1 LNWQWRPEE
10 FLEENTP
17 LVFPAALPYNQPML
31 NADRLNEIHRLYHG
45 EHWSMRK
52 IARHLHLARKTLRKY
67 LHSPVQ
73 ASARRPRTRKI
84 DPFKSTVAGLLEQDP
99 SASAVVILQRLRPL
113 GYEGGITL
121 LRAYV
126 SQLRSPRHPPRA
138 FVRMEPSP
146 GERCEID
153 WGHFG
158 TLDYA
163 GDKRKLY
170 AFCLVE
176 GHSRMLYVEF
186 THSQSFETFVRC
198 HLHAFQALGG
208 VARECWYDNLLTV
221 VAEHVGTLVRFNPRF
236 LAFARECDF
245 YPRACNPAAGWEKGK
260 VERGGVGYVRQNF
273 WPLRQF
279 TDLADVNRQAREWL
293 QEVANQRL
301 HRETRQRPGDRFR
314 PDCLR
319 PLPAL
324 TPDYRDTTEAL
335 VQKDLRLQFDGNRY
349 CAPPHLVG
357 QRLIVKAD
365 ASSVAL
371 YHRHQE
377 IVRYPRCWRRGQT
390 LGAER
395 FEKELL
401 AHRAAA
407 QRSEAQRRLIALL
420 VGDCTQE
427 TVEAYLRGLADSNRA
442 LSRQIT
448 ELLHLIRQYGPEAV
462 AGALQKALTA
472 GAFGADDVANLL
484 RQQLAPRNPQPPLQL
499 RDPELNRLVTDPLS
513 LLDYDAFI
521 LDARKEP
528 YDATRTEARTTEA
541 LDHEPEPRTDAEG
554 GGDEEP

>member
-1 LNWQWRPEE
+1 
-10 FLEENTP
+10 
-17 LVFPAALPYNQPML
+17 ML
-31 NADRLNEIHRLYHG
+31 NADRINEIHRLYHS
-45 EHWSMRK
+45 EHWSVRK

-73 ASARRPRTRKI
+73 APAHRPRATKI
-84 DPFKSTVAGLLEQDP
+84 DPFKSAVASLLEQDP
-99 SASAVVILQRLRPL
+99 RASSVVILQRLRPL
-113 GYEGGITL
+113 GYEGGITI
-121 LRAYV
+121 LRDYV
-126 SQLRSPRHPPRA
+126 SQLRSPLHPPRA
-138 FVRMEPSP
+138 FVRMEPAP
-146 GERCEID
+146 AERFEVD

-176 GHSRMLYVEF
+176 GHSRMLDLEF

-198 HLHAFQALGG
+198 HLHAFESLHG

-236 LAFARECDF
+236 LAFARECGF
-245 YPRACNPAAGWEKGK
+245 FPRACNPAAGWEKGK
-260 VERGGVGYVRQNF
+260 VERGGIGYVRQNF

-279 TDLADVNRQAREWL
+279 TDLSDVNRQAREWL
-293 QEVANQRL
+293 DEVANQRQ
-301 HRETRQRPGDRFR
+301 HRETRQRPCDRFR

-324 TPDYRDTTEAL
+324 TPDYRDTAEAL

-357 QRLIVKAD
+357 QRLTVKAD
-365 ASSVAL
+365 ASSVTL
-371 YHRHQE
+371 YHRNQE

-390 LGAER
+390 LGAAR

-407 QRSEAQRRLIALL
+407 QRSQAQQRLIALL
-420 VGDCTQE
+420 ASNCPQE
-427 TVEAYLRGLADSNRA
+427 TVEGYLRGLADCNRGLA
-442 LSRQIT
+442 RQIT
-448 ELLHLIRQYGPEAV
+448 ELLQLIHQYGPEAA
-462 AGALQKALTA
+462 AGALQKAFTA
-472 GAFGADDVANLL
+472 RAFGADYVANLL
-484 RQQLAPRNPQPPLQL
+484 RQQLSPRNPQPPLQL
-499 RDPELNRLVTDPLS
+499 RDPELNQLMTDPLS

-521 LDARKEP
+521 LEARKESH
-528 YDATRTEARTTEA
+528 DSLATEARTTET
-541 LDHEPEPRTDAEG
+541 LDDEPAPGADAEG
-554 GGDEEP
+554 SGDQEL

>member
-1 LNWQWRPEE
+1 
-10 FLEENTP
+10 
-17 LVFPAALPYNQPML
+17 ML
-31 NADRLNEIHRLYHG
+31 NADRLNEIHRLFHG
-45 EHWSMRK
+45 EHWSLRK

-73 ASARRPRTRKI
+73 APARRRRTTKM
-84 DPFKSTVAGLLEQDP
+84 DPFQSAVADLLEQDS

-113 GYEGGITL
+113 GYQGGITT
-121 LRAYV
+121 LRACV
-126 SQLRSPRHPPRA
+126 SQLRRPLHPPRA

-146 GERCEID
+146 GERFEID

-158 TLDYA
+158 ALDYQ
-163 GDKRKLY
+163 GDQRKLY

-186 THSQSFETFVRC
+186 THNQSFETFVRC

-236 LAFARECDF
+236 LAFARECNF

-260 VERGGVGYVRQNF
+260 VERGGVGYLRQNF
-273 WPLRQF
+273 WPLRHF
-279 TDLADVNRQAREWL
+279 TDLSEVNRQAREWL
-293 QEVANQRL
+293 NEVANQRL
-301 HRETRQRPGDRFR
+301 HRETRQRPCDRFR

-324 TPDYRDTTEAL
+324 PPDYRDTAEAG
-335 VQKDLRLQFDGNRY
+335 VQKDLRLHFDGNRY

-357 QRLIVKAD
+357 QRLLVKAD
-365 ASSVAL
+365 ASSVTL
-371 YHRHQE
+371 YHGLQE
-377 IVRYPRCWRRGQT
+377 VVRYPRCWRRGQT

-407 QRSEAQRRLIALL
+407 QRSQAQQRLIALL
-420 VGDCTQE
+420 AADCPQE
-427 TVEAYLRGLADSNRA
+427 AVEAYLRGLADSHRA

-448 ELLHLIRQYGPEAV
+448 ELLQLIRLYGPPAV
-462 AGALQKALTA
+462 AGALQKALA
-472 GAFGADDVANLL
+472 ARAFGADYVANLL
-484 RQQLAPRNPQPPLQL
+484 RQQLSPRNPQPPLQL
-499 RDPELNRLVTDPLS
+499 RDPELNQLVTDPLS

-521 LDARKEP
+521 LEARKEP
-528 YDATRTEARTTEA
+528 HDPLGAETRTTETP
-541 LDHEPEPRTDAEG
+541 DHEPTLGTDPEGSGHQEP
-554 GGDEEP
+554 